1 MRLILTLSIIFGFFI
16 SELKASGG
24 VLEVNWPKAKSQHE
38 KIKRAYPTVLKKAT
52 NSITLPIYIPRFYVY
67 DKTMSIVSDKNFY
80 TITIFLKGATLM
92 VSGDR
97 TYQQKVTSANK
108 QFQKMMKASPI
119 TFTQAEGMMTT
130 DFNRHGV
137 NYALV
142 LECDSPKSDKRC
154 TQETFL
160 KQIFNGLI
168 IVGGK
173 R

>member
-1 MRLILTLSIIFGFFI
+1 MRLILTLSIVFGLSI
-16 SELKASGG
+16 SELGAGG
-24 VLEVNWPKAKSQHE
+24 LLEVHWPKAKSHNE
-38 KIKRAYPTVLKKAT
+38 KVKRTYPTALKQAT
-52 NSITLPIYIPRFYVY
+52 DTVSLPIYIPRFYVY

-80 TITIFLKGATLM
+80 TITIFFKGATLM
-92 VSGDR
+92 ISGDR
-97 TYQQKVTSANK
+97 TYQQKVTSTNK
-108 QFQKMMKASPI
+108 QFQKMMKASPT

-154 TQETFL
+154 TKETFL